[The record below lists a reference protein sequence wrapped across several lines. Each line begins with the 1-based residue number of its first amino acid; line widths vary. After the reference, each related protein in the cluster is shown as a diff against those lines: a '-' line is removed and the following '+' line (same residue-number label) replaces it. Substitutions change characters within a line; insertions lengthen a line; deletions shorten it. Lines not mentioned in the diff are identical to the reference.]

1 MSTKA
6 QLIAH
11 IASLQAT
18 HSALQAKNEALS
30 AMFEQERT
38 SHDGAIAHIEALE
51 AKLVVART
59 CYREL
64 RDSIHHTDA
73 PATKSVAP
81 TPVVTQFK
89 DALGRVWI
97 KTRIGNKAS
106 SRLAA

>member
-6 QLIAH
+6 QLIAR
-11 IASLQAT
+11 IAELETAN
-18 HSALQAKNEALS
+18 A
-30 AMFEQERT
+30 
-38 SHDGAIAHIEALE
+38 ALE

-81 TPVVTQFK
+81 TPVVK
-89 DALGRVWI
+89 RYRDRLGREWI
-97 KTRIGNKAS
+97 KTIIGNRAS

>member
-6 QLIAH
+6 QLIAR
-11 IASLQAT
+11 IAELETANA
-18 HSALQAKNEALS
+18 ALQAKNEALS

>member
-1 MSTKA
+1 MASPTKA
-6 QLIAH
+6 QL
-11 IASLQAT
+11 QAQV
-18 HSALQAKNEALS
+18 A
-30 AMFEQERT
+30 
-38 SHDGAIAHIEALE
+38 ALE